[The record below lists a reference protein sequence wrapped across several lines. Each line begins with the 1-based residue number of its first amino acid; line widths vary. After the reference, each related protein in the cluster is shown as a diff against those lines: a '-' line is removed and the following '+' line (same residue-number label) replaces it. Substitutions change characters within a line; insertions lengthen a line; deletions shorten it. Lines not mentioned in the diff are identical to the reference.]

1 MQLSTHLERWLLCSE
16 RLSHLQTGSVLSAS
30 ITSRITVGVRGRK
43 EERGGG
49 RVEEG
54 RGRRREG
61 EGRGRRREG
70 KGGGEG

>member
-61 EGRGRRREG
+61 